1 MKNKVL
7 VTGGAGFMGSY
18 FIKYLISKHP
28 YIEIINLDSLTYA
41 GNLDNLSSLVDN
53 GRYKFVQGNIT
64 DIDLLEK
71 LIQDHNIE
79 LIVNFAA

>member
-28 YIEIINLDSLTYA
+28 YIEIINLDTLTYA
-41 GNLDNLSSLVDN
+41 GNLNNLSSVVSND
-53 GRYKFVQGNIT
+53 RYKFVEGNIT

-71 LIQDHNIE
+71 LREESITE
-79 LIVNFAA
+79 